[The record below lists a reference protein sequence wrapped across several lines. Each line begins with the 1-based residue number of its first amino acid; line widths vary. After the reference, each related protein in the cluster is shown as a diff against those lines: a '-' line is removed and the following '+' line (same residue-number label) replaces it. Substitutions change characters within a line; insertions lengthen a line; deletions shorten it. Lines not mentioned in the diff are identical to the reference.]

1 MDTIDDATLAEVMN
15 RPGGGLLN
23 YIHLSELSP
32 IFKTDSDGSV
42 HNTSKE
48 SYNNSDYDYLL
59 ADVDGEDD
67 HDEDLES
74 SDDGLDL
81 NTYQNMVARNH
92 QSRDASIDDITHDF
106 ENLHNDR
113 QRINISETSNENEV
127 SESRNAHFIVGETSS
142 SDDGNI
148 SSTNQRYS
156 TPAKRKKI
164 VLGHSGHFQFRPSAE
179 HQVILQSEQDDEF
192 MDAEPGPS
200 TDPDSRATRG
210 RGMNKFKVNM

>member
-113 QRINISETSNENEV
+113 QRINVSET
-127 SESRNAHFIVGETSS
+127 
-142 SDDGNI
+142 
-148 SSTNQRYS
+148 
-156 TPAKRKKI
+156 
-164 VLGHSGHFQFRPSAE
+164 FR
-179 HQVILQSEQDDEF
+179 
-192 MDAEPGPS
+192 
-200 TDPDSRATRG
+200 
-210 RGMNKFKVNM
+210 